1 MSPESWVTLAL
12 AGKCPRCGKGKLFSG
27 FLTVAESCDVCNLD
41 LAKADSGDGP
51 AVFVM
56 FVVGFVVVAVA
67 FWWQM
72 TFAPPVWLLLAGLTV
87 LTVGLSLVL
96 LRPFKAAL
104 IILQFRND
112 AAEGRTLD

>member
-27 FLTVAESCDVCNLD
+27 FLTVAKSCDVCGLD

-72 TFAPPVWLLLAGLTV
+72 TFMPPIWLLLPVLTV
-87 LTVGLSLVL
+87 LTVGLSLAL